1 MFLIGSKM
9 KVQVSV
15 QLTYKSNSPL
25 NVGVLNIAALDG
37 SVSPVQLP
45 GDAKI
50 SEDDDQIG
58 QESAEHR
65 QSRDEGGIIQRLP
78 VAHPV
83 H

>member
-1 MFLIGSKM
+1 MILTGSKM

-37 SVSPVQLP
+37 LVSPVQLP

-50 SEDDDQIG
+50 SGDDDQIG
-58 QESAEHR
+58 QESTEHR
-65 QSRDEGGIIQRLP
+65 QSRDEGGIIQGLP